1 MWKLGENSK
10 NKIKIRGMG
19 EPGNKIG
26 QQKQEKPVVSEIV
39 ILIT

>member
-19 EPGNKIG
+19 EMGNKIG
-26 QQKQEKPVVSEIV
+26 QQKQENQLCQK
-39 ILIT
+39 L